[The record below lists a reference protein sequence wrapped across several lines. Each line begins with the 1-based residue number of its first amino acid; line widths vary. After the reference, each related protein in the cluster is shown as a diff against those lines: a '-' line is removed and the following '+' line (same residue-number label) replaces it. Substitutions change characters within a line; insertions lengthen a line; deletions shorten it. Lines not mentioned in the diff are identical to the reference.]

1 MEDKM
6 FNDIIDSII
15 NNASDDEIEIIRE
28 KLNDHLINHIYD
40 TNIHEE
46 LSENFDSSFCP
57 HCQGKYIIKYG
68 KDNKGNQRYLCKECH
83 KTFSSITGSLLSYT
97 KKQPYQWFEYIE
109 SLFNGDTIKRSAA
122 IAEISEQTSLVWRHK
137 ILSILADLTDDDP
150 VLSDTVY
157 LDEKLNVVCHPGK
170 HNEKKEKPKRGM
182 SNQKRNIVCAI
193 DQHNNKIIQVS
204 ETGRIHAKELIKIYK
219 DKIPSSCQVVSDSLR
234 SYHKLM
240 KELKVTWIKIPSGKK
255 EKDGYTLKKINDL
268 HSSIDLFL
276 YKYRGI
282 SDKYLRNYIGL
293 YKYKD
298 RHNKFYQKRVFLHLF
313 KEIVNSL
320 CALRFIDF
328 NYDERFFVNC

>member
-6 FNDIIDSII
+6 FNDIIDAII
-15 NNASDDEIEIIRE
+15 DNASEEEIEIIRE
-28 KLNDHLINHIYD
+28 KLNDYLINHLYD
-40 TNIHEE
+40 SKIHKE
-46 LSENFDSSFCP
+46 LSDNFDSSLCP
-57 HCQGKYIIKYG
+57 HCKGRHIIKYG
-68 KDNKGNQRYLCKECH
+68 KNKKGYQRYLCKDCL

-97 KKQPYQWFEYIE
+97 KKQPYQWYEYIQ
-109 SLFNGDTIKRSAA
+109 SLFNGDTLSTSAK
-122 IAEISEQTSLVWRHK
+122 IAGICEQTSLVWRHK
-137 ILSILADLTDDDP
+137 ILSILASLTDNDP

-157 LDEKLNVVCHPGK
+157 LDEKLNVISHPGK
-170 HNEKKEKPKRGM
+170 HIEHKEKPKRGM

-193 DQHNNKIIQVS
+193 DQHNNKVIQVS
-204 ETGRIHAKELIKIYK
+204 ETGRIHSDTLYEIYK

-240 KELKVTWIKIPSGKK
+240 KDLGVTWIKIPSGKK

-282 SDKYLRNYIGL
+282 SDRYLRNYIGL
-293 YKYKD
+293 YKYKNQHY
-298 RHNKFYQKRVFLHLF
+298 RYYQKVVFIHIF

-320 CALRFIDF
+320 CALKFKDF
-328 NYDERFFVNC
+328 GYDSKLATV

>member
-28 KLNDHLINHIYD
+28 KLNNHLINHIYD
-40 TNIHEE
+40 SNIHEE
-46 LSENFDSSFCP
+46 LSNNYDSSFCP
-57 HCQGKYIIKYG
+57 HCQSKHIIKYG
-68 KDNKGNQRYLCKECH
+68 KDNKGNQRYLCKECL

-97 KKQPYQWFEYIE
+97 KKQPYQWFEYIQ
-109 SLFNGDTIKRSAA
+109 SLFNGDTLARSAA
-122 IAEISEQTSLVWRHK
+122 IVGISEQTSLVWRHK
-137 ILSILADLTDDDP
+137 ILSILATLTDDDP

-157 LDEKLNVVCHPGK
+157 LDEKLNVVSHPGK
-170 HNEKKEKPKRGM
+170 HMENKEKVKRGM
-182 SNQKRNIVCAI
+182 SHQKRNIVCAI
-193 DQHNNKIIQVS
+193 DQHNNKVIQVS
-204 ETGRIHAKELIKIYK
+204 ETGRIHSKELYKIYK
-219 DKIPSSCQVVSDSLR
+219 DKIPSTCQVVSDSLR

-240 KELKVTWIKIPSGKK
+240 KDLKVKWVKIPSGKK

-282 SDKYLRNYIGL
+282 SDKYLRNYMGL

-298 RHNKFYQKRVFLHLF
+298 QHNKYYQKKVFLHIF
-313 KEIVNSL
+313 KEIINSL
-320 CALRFIDF
+320 CALKFSDF
-328 NYDERFFVNC
+328 KYDSKFFAI